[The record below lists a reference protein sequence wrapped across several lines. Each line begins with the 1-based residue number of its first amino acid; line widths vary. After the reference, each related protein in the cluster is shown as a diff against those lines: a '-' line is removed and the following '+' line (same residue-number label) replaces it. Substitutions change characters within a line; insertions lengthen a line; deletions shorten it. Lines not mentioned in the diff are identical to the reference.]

1 MTLRK
6 EVSVRQPLRN
16 PSAYWIAALSL
27 AAWSCGGSADSP
39 ADPTPSPTPTPVAQ
53 STPAPAPAP
62 APTPDDGLAG
72 GPVSSVKAYIKTVE
86 SPERGSNQYRDPQKD
101 ADGTFVLYVGEYVVI
116 DSTQRNAD
124 GQVCRWR
131 HDPRYSWDNFDD
143 MMDVRSSSEP
153 FFFKFEVAQPGIAE
167 VTSLIDGVESNAV
180 KMRAVVRK

>member
-1 MTLRK
+1 
-6 EVSVRQPLRN
+6 VRQPLRN
-16 PSAYWIAALSL
+16 RSAYWIAALSL
-27 AAWSCGGSADSP
+27 AAWSCGGSADNP
-39 ADPTPSPTPTPVAQ
+39 ADPTASPTPTP
-53 STPAPAPAP
+53 APAPQPTP
-62 APTPDDGLAG
+62 APTPVATPAPDPNGLAG
-72 GPVSSVKAYIKTVE
+72 GPVATVKAYIKTVE

-124 GQVCRWR
+124 GQVCRWK

-180 KMRAVVRK
+180 RMRAVVRK